1 MDGSFLFFRPFIGLL
16 IACAHLFRFLGV
28 YCCFP
33 EFPMESVS
41 EVSLKF
47 LEPRVAAA
55 YSLLG
60 FPTATLVPGVQP
72 SSQSRSLGPV
82 NCTAEQNTD

>member
-1 MDGSFLFFRPFIGLL
+1 
-16 IACAHLFRFLGV
+16 
-28 YCCFP
+28 
-33 EFPMESVS
+33 MESVS

-72 SSQSRSLGPV
+72 SSQSRRLETGPV
-82 NCTAEQNTD
+82 NRTAEQNTD

>member
-1 MDGSFLFFRPFIGLL
+1 
-16 IACAHLFRFLGV
+16 
-28 YCCFP
+28 
-33 EFPMESVS
+33 MESVS